1 MACYQFAAF
10 IFDADT
16 GQLLHQTPSGQTETY
31 LRHKVS
37 QLLTYLLTHPDQVL
51 SKDTLLEALWDHSE
65 YRENS
70 LTQSIRELR
79 KALGDSAQNP
89 QFIRTFPQRGYQW
102 ICPVLAPEPQEPA
115 TQPPAQAP
123 AEKQAPTPVAPD
135 RRLSRPLV
143 LSGLLAALL
152 LVAGF
157 WLVRNPG
164 PLPAPDAQQE
174 TARHST
180 GLVVFPMLNDTGKA
194 EFDWVQLGLAD
205 MLSVKLNQSSTLTV
219 IPPALAKAWLLDA
232 ELSWPAL
239 PAQIR
244 TLLRQRDYEAALFA
258 SVRLHNKQQVLTFQV
273 IYADGRTQQGSMT
286 YPQLAAAMHS
296 VSHQLQRLLQPGQ
309 PQVEPQSSPAIAVQ
323 TLAQGRSLL
332 QTQGAQAARK
342 YFEAAHILEPEN
354 LWTQI
359 QLAGTEVLLG
369 QWQQATHRL
378 QSLPDAQIQKDPAL
392 SAAQHYWLGELSYR
406 RGEPNAAALTAEAV
420 RAAMQA
426 NASPLLI
433 QAYQLQAQMAWNEM
447 DWEGHQRLTKQLI
460 ALLGTGQALRQDADQ
475 QFYLGRPASV
485 GLERSPGNDL
495 AANQVRLFKALN
507 FYRQLGDQPR
517 QAATLLA
524 IAQNDQVEPPIRESS
539 LSDAIALY
547 RELDQPYELALALI
561 YQGFYLM
568 QTHQGDAAEG
578 YFAEARTLAEQLGA
592 QRLFLDS
599 EFYLAFAAMDQ
610 GLDLQWLGKHPQQPQ
625 HLERA
630 DQAFTALRNKE
641 GVSLLLK
648 ANIALFQGWIAT
660 DQHQTTLAMQ
670 HLDRAGRMAE
680 DLNLPLT
687 QSYVRYSK
695 MRIHLEQ
702 GDYAAALAAGSIRPI
717 TRLEAIYKTR
727 AQYELGHPEQA
738 LTTLAQFQA
747 DFPEQWLPEDS
758 QRQQQYQLAL
768 AGNSVALPAEPKAHL
783 VYCESSWL

>member
-10 IFDADT
+10 TFDADT
-16 GQLLHQTPSGQTETY
+16 GQLLHQTPTGQTETY

-37 QLLTYLLTHPDQVL
+37 LLLTYLLTHPDQVIH
-51 SKDTLLEALWDHSE
+51 KDVLLDALWDHSE

-102 ICPVLAPEPQEPA
+102 ICPISEPDHQDAPKIAKAANVEKAEPQEAPPA
-115 TQPPAQAP
+115 TQTRRFS
-123 AEKQAPTPVAPD
+123 KPVMF
-135 RRLSRPLV
+135 
-143 LSGLLAALL
+143 SGLLAVLIL
-152 LVAGF
+152 IAGF
-157 WLVRNPG
+157 WLMQSPATVKSPG
-164 PLPAPDAQQE
+164 M
-174 TARHST
+174 HHKT

-205 MLSVKLNQSSTLTV
+205 MLSVQLNQSNTLTV

-244 TLLRQRDYEAALFA
+244 TLLKQRGYEAALFA

-286 YPQLAAAMHS
+286 YPQLASAMHS
-296 VSHQLQRLLQPGQ
+296 VSHQLKRLLSPDDTHPL
-309 PQVEPQSSPAIAVQ
+309 PQKSPAIAVQ

-342 YFEAAHILEPEN
+342 YFEAAHILEPDN

-369 QWQQATHRL
+369 QWQQAAQRL
-378 QSLPDAQIQKDPAL
+378 QALPEAQGRHEPAL
-392 SAAQHYWLGELSYR
+392 YAAQRYWLGELSYR
-406 RGEPNAAALTAEAV
+406 RGEPDATALTQAAVQAAE
-420 RAAMQA
+420 Q
-426 NASPLLI
+426 SQDPQLLI
-433 QAYQLQAQMAWNEM
+433 QAYQLQAQLAWNEM
-447 DWEGHQRLTKQLI
+447 DWEGHQRLTGQLI
-460 ALLGTGQALRQDADQ
+460 AILGKGQALRHDADQ

-485 GLERSPGNDL
+485 GLERSPSNDL

-524 IAQNDQVEPPIRESS
+524 IAQNDQIDPPIRESS
-539 LSDAIALY
+539 LSDAIAMY
-547 RELDQPYELALALI
+547 RQLGQPYELALALI

-568 QTHQGDAAEG
+568 QSHQGGMAED
-578 YFAEARTLAEQLGA
+578 YFAEARALAEQLGA
-592 QRLFLDS
+592 RRLLLDS

-610 GLDLQWLGKHPQQPQ
+610 GLDLQWLGKHPQQAQ
-625 HLERA
+625 HLARA
-630 DQAFTALRNKE
+630 DQAFTE
-641 GVSLLLK
+641 LLK
-648 ANIALFQGWIAT
+648 KKDISPLLQANIALFQGWIAA
-660 DQHQTTLAMQ
+660 DQHNMQRALQ
-670 HLDRAGRMAE
+670 HLDRADSLANT
-680 DLNLPLT
+680 LNLPLT
-687 QSYVRYSK
+687 QGYIRYSK
-695 MRIHLEQ
+695 MRIHLSQ
-702 GDYAAALAAGSIRPI
+702 HDYTAVTELAKFPMV
-717 TRLEAIYKTR
+717 TRLEAVYAAR
-727 AQYELGHPEQA
+727 AYFELGHPEEATRVLTHFRQSLPKQWQSEDEQRLQDYRRTIQGQA
-738 LTTLAQFQA
+738 ITL
-747 DFPEQWLPEDS
+747 PP
-758 QRQQQYQLAL
+758 
-768 AGNSVALPAEPKAHL
+768 EPKAHL
-783 VYCESSWL
+783 VYCESDWL